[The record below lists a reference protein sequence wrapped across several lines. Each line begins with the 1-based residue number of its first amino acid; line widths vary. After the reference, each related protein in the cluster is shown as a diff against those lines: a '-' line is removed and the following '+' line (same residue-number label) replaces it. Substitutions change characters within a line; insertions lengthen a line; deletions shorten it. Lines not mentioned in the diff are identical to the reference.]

1 MTAKYRM
8 NLTIIRIK
16 EKIRSLASWKI
27 LYKIRFN
34 RGEAQKRYLELHQVE
49 EVRTILVTHLIH
61 QKGDGLS
68 TLLRHQ
74 VHLITTRML
83 RIHMWRQNL
92 GKPKAI
98 WLRVLQEWRS
108 LRKLILRALSSE
120 KKRHTLRIHSM
131 KGSFYKQRTI
141 WWWKSPWQH
150 HLIITQDKQP

>member
-16 EKIRSLASWKI
+16 EEITYLASWKI
-27 LYKIRFN
+27 LYKIRLI
-34 RGEAQKRYLELHQVE
+34 RGEAQKSYLEPHQAE

-74 VHLITTRML
+74 VHLITIRMV

-98 WLRVLQEWRS
+98 
-108 LRKLILRALSSE
+108 
-120 KKRHTLRIHSM
+120 
-131 KGSFYKQRTI
+131 
-141 WWWKSPWQH
+141 
-150 HLIITQDKQP
+150 